1 MGTCL
6 FAESNFNLCQLHVIL
21 SRVARYENLKIKKI
35 KIKTIKTNS
44 YLGNRF
50 EILLFLY
57 EK

>member
-21 SRVARYENLKIKKI
+21 SRVARYENLKILKI
-35 KIKTIKTNS
+35 NKIKTNS